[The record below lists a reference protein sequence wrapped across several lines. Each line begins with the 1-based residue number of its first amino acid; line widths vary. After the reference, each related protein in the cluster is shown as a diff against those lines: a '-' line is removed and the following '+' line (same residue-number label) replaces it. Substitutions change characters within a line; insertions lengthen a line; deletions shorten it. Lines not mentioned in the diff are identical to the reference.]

1 MTSHPLLSRGH
12 PLRPLA
18 LALLLGLSCAPAWS
32 APGAHGPNGEH
43 LDAPVPASASGRAVP
58 GFDTHS
64 ELFEMVG
71 RLQGGELSMLIHRYE
86 TNEPVLQA
94 EVEIESG
101 TLSAKAPFHADI
113 GDYAIADAAMLK
125 LLASPG
131 EHALVI
137 TVRAGDDVDLLD
149 GVLKVPE
156 TSHSH
161 DGEHG
166 HAHGIPRSAWV
177 IAGFLVLIATG
188 ALWARRSRRTQF
200 SAAEG
205 VVR

>member
-1 MTSHPLLSRGH
+1 MAAMLF
-12 PLRPLA
+12 LA
-18 LALLLGLSCAPAWS
+18 SLTVDA

-43 LDAPVPASASGRAVP
+43 LDAPTSAGRTASAAPSFETR
-58 GFDTHS
+58 S

-101 TLSAKAPFHADI
+101 TLSAKAPFHSDF
-113 GDYAIADAAMLK
+113 GDYAIADDAMLK

-137 TVRAGDDVDLLD
+137 TVKAGDDVDLLD

-156 TSHSH
+156 AAHSH

-166 HAHGIPRSAWV
+166 HGHGIPRSAWV
-177 IAGFLVLIATG
+177 IAGFLALIAAG
-188 ALWARRSRRTQF
+188 ALWSRRSRRTQ
-200 SAAEG
+200 SAATEG
-205 VVR
+205 AMQ